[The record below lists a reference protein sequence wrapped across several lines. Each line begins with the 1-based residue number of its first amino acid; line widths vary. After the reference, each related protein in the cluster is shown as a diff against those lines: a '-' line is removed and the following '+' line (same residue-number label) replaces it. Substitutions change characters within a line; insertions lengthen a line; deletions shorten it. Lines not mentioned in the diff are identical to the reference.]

1 MKADH
6 IYLLAF
12 FLKTLYLMDQASK
25 GGSLLVLQ
33 QHEFS

>member
-1 MKADH
+1 MKANH
-6 IYLLAF
+6 ISLLAF
-12 FLKTLYLMDQASK
+12 FKNILSNGSSK

>member
-1 MKADH
+1 MKIDR
-6 IYLLAF
+6 ISLLT
-12 FLKTLYLMDQASK
+12 FLKTFYLMNQANE